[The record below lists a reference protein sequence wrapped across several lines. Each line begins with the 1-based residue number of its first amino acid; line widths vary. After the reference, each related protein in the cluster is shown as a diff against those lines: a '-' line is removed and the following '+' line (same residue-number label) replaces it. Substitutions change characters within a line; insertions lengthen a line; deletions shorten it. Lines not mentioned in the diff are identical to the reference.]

1 MLPDITCGSLENS
14 SVINILCFTQLL
26 SIEQSCFIHMSV
38 FLSSFISSPVRFR
51 FYQKY
56 SDMQWAIDNFYLG
69 PGCLENCRGHG
80 NCLNEQCICDPG
92 YSGPNC
98 YLTQTLKVILL
109 HVLKSE
115 FCHGFRWERR
125 DWSHLKFIFDSCQ
138 PEDTQIYFLPF
149 YHFLTKLLLQYPRTG
164 LFLCK

>member
-1 MLPDITCGSLENS
+1 MFNHVFST
-14 SVINILCFTQLL
+14 
-26 SIEQSCFIHMSV
+26 EQSCFMHVSG
-38 FLSSFISSPVRFR
+38 FFHSFISSPVRFR

-80 NCLNEQCICDPG
+80 DCLNEQCICDPG

-109 HVLKSE
+109 HVLKNE
-115 FCHGFRWERR
+115 FWHVFDWEGERGEI
-125 DWSHLKFIFDSCQ
+125 DPIGHWALIPVSLKTVKSIFSPFIS
-138 PEDTQIYFLPF
+138 
-149 YHFLTKLLLQYPRTG
+149 FLTKLLLHYSRTG
-164 LFLCK
+164 LLLCK

>member
-1 MLPDITCGSLENS
+1 M
-14 SVINILCFTQLL
+14 
-26 SIEQSCFIHMSV
+26 HMFG
-38 FLSSFISSPVRFR
+38 FLHSFIFSPVRFR

-80 NCLNEQCICDPG
+80 DCLNEQCICDPG

-109 HVLKSE
+109 HVLNNEFWHVFVWEGERGQTDLTGNLALIPVSLKTVKSI
-115 FCHGFRWERR
+115 FSPFIIFSNKTTTALFKNGFVA
-125 DWSHLKFIFDSCQ
+125 LKITFS
-138 PEDTQIYFLPF
+138 LK
-149 YHFLTKLLLQYPRTG
+149 KL
-164 LFLCK
+164 